1 MTETRRRRLSRAAL
15 ALLVI
20 GAAAAFVLFG
30 PSESEILA
38 RQADWKAAVADN
50 LFLALLAFFLV
61 EVVLVA
67 LSVPVGTGLSVIAGV
82 LFGRWLGTLVVSF
95 ASTLGALM
103 AMLAG
108 RYVLR
113 DTVRRWIGHRPR
125 WQAAVAALDRGI
137 ERDGWFYLL
146 LIRLTPAFPFFVVN
160 LGMGLTRIRTR
171 TYTWVTQLGMLPVT
185 FVVVSAGAAVG
196 EATSFR
202 ELASFERLWPLTA
215 LFSIPVGL
223 RLLAGRYLR
232 RRAAGDPSGQNVT

>member
-1 MTETRRRRLSRAAL
+1 MTDARRCRLPRVAL
-15 ALLVI
+15 AILVVG
-20 GAAAAFVLFG
+20 GAVAFVLFG
-30 PSESEILA
+30 PSESEILG
-38 RQADWKAAVADN
+38 RQSAWKVWVADN
-50 LFLALLAFFLV
+50 LFRALLVFFLV
-61 EVVLVA
+61 EIVLVA
-67 LSVPVGTGLSVIAGV
+67 LSVPVATGLSVLAGV
-82 LFGRWLGTLVVSF
+82 LFGRWVGTLVVSF
-95 ASTLGALM
+95 ASTLGALL
-103 AMLAG
+103 AMLTA

-113 DTVRRWIGHRPR
+113 DSVRRWIERRPR

-160 LGMGLTRIRTR
+160 VGMGLTRIRTW
-171 TYTWVTQLGMLPVT
+171 TYIWVTQLGMLPVT

-215 LFSIPVGL
+215 LLSIPIGL

-232 RRAAGDPSGQNVT
+232 RHAAGDTSRQNVT